1 MHLEK
6 CTSMYIDL
14 FPIIFIVLSSNYST
28 VLYVAIQLQLANTS
42 SGSRQYSKIVINVLC
57 FAVNILHDYLFLFI
71 YIIYN
76 IVFVLFSFVLLRLF
90 HLFLHSF
97 YCIGTRIVLPP
108 LAPIGHFTLYILP
121 FALILNI

>member
-1 MHLEK
+1 VHLEK

-57 FAVNILHDYLFLFI
+57 FAVNILHDYLSLFI
-71 YIIYN
+71 YIIY
-76 IVFVLFSFVLLRLF
+76 ILCLFFFVCFVAFISFVYIHF
-90 HLFLHSF
+90 
-97 YCIGTRIVLPP
+97 IVLVHELFYHLLLQLDILHYIFFP
-108 LAPIGHFTLYILP
+108 LH
-121 FALILNI
+121 

>member
-1 MHLEK
+1 VHLEK

-71 YIIYN
+71 YIIY
-76 IVFVLFSFVLLRLF
+76 ILCLFFFRLF
-90 HLFLHSF
+90 CCVYLICLHSF